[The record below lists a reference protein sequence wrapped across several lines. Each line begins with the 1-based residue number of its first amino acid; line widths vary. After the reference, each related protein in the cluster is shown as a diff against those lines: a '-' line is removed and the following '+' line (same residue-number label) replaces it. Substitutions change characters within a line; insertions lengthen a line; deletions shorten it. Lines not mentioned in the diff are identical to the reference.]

1 MLALEVPSTGAVFP
15 WSLALYVPGQQL
27 RKVVGGAMTA
37 LTFYW
42 LGRAH
47 REQQGFM
54 ESTAEVWAAVV
65 LELADAA
72 SFPLSGVLAALAP
85 HTQLSCTALL
95 ILFAWHVEGFAG

>member
-1 MLALEVPSTGAVFP
+1 MAFACQVFLQKNVMTYALISIEYKCCGFAAHRLLPEMLALEVPSTGAVFP

-47 REQQGFM
+47 REQQG
-54 ESTAEVWAAVV
+54 
-65 LELADAA
+65 
-72 SFPLSGVLAALAP
+72 
-85 HTQLSCTALL
+85 
-95 ILFAWHVEGFAG
+95 